1 MNIKGNVEKTE
12 YRGIYRVRYTMEETP
27 LISIVI
33 PNKDHV
39 EDLKKCI
46 DSLEKKSSY
55 DNREYIIVENNST
68 EEQTFAYY
76 K

>member
-1 MNIKGNVEKTE
+1 MSDIRWKKH
-12 YRGIYRVRYTMEETP
+12 RI
-27 LISIVI
+27 ISIVI

-46 DSLEKKSSY
+46 DSFGKKRVPMTIENISLSKITVQK
-55 DNREYIIVENNST
+55 NRHLPTIKNWKKNVQEP
-68 EEQTFAYY
+68 

>member
-1 MNIKGNVEKTE
+1 M
-12 YRGIYRVRYTMEETP
+12 
-27 LISIVI
+27 LI

-46 DSLEKKSSY
+46 DSLEKRVPMTIENISLSKITVQK
-55 DNREYIIVENNST
+55 NRHLLTIKNWKQNVQEP
-68 EEQTFAYY
+68 